1 MLKPSNGQGHLF
13 DAENLVPNL
22 FDPDSFAMRLKTL
35 ADELFSDAQFADMY
49 ADVGRPA
56 RSPKIMTVALILQQ
70 KLNLSDR
77 QMEQASRFHLEVKAS
92 LGLPLD
98 HPGIAKTCYSEF
110 RARLL
115 QHGRECDAFN
125 AVNRMLLDKGLI
137 DKREAMIIDA
147 SHLEADAATP
157 NPRLL
162 IRKATRQILRQLDK
176 ERPDLYK
183 QLTEQ
188 ISLRKD
194 TDFSGGRDY
203 YLLPEAERNERFAK
217 AAGEARTVITTLR
230 PKKLSPAL
238 KGHLDLLAAILE
250 ERSTD
255 DDEPIDPENAPTGRI
270 TSHRDRDARWGAKG
284 KDKFF
289 HGFKRTVLT
298 TKTHGFIA
306 NFGINPGNDTDG
318 PVLPAIL
325 DDTKELLGSM
335 PPKVIGDAAYGSV
348 ENYRQGAE
356 RGVQVVASIKPAP
369 NPRGKW
375 SRDRFTYDAE
385 TKTLTCPE
393 GQATQEA
400 FVAPDGEGLVYRFAA
415 NQCGR
420 CPSRELCCS
429 GDFRSVKVAET
440 VPGLDEA
447 LAYARTEA
455 YSEDMKARP
464 PKESIH
470 ADLVKNH
477 GGRRTRYVGID
488 RVLAGEALRCL
499 VVNLKRLFKLPEGLW
514 SNPMAGA
521 ALA

>member
-1 MLKPSNGQGHLF
+1 
-13 DAENLVPNL
+13 
-22 FDPDSFAMRLKTL
+22 
-35 ADELFSDAQFADMY
+35 MY

-77 QMEQASRFHLEVKAS
+77 QMEQASRFHLEVKAA

-125 AVNRMLLDKGLI
+125 TVNRMLLDKGLI
-137 DKREAMIIDA
+137 DRREAMIIDA

-162 IRKATRQILRQLDK
+162 IRKATRQILRQLAK
-176 ERPDLYK
+176 ERPDLYM
-183 QLTEQ
+183 QVAET
-188 ISLRKD
+188 ITLRKD
-194 TDFSGGRDY
+194 TNFSGGQDY

-217 AAGEARTVITTLR
+217 AAGEARTVIATLK
-230 PKKLSPAL
+230 PKKLSASL
-238 KGHLDLLAAILE
+238 KGHLELLAAILE

-270 TSHRDRDARWGAKG
+270 TSHRDKDARWGAKG

-298 TKTHGFIA
+298 TQTHGLIA

-318 PVLPAIL
+318 PVLPGLL
-325 DDTKELLGSM
+325 DDTKALLGFM

-348 ENYRQGAE
+348 TNCRQGAE

-375 SRDRFTYDAE
+375 SRDRFIYDAA

-393 GQATQEA
+393 GRTTREA
-400 FVAPDGEGLVYRFAA
+400 FAAPGGEGLVYRFAA
-415 NQCGR
+415 HQCGR

-440 VPGLDEA
+440 VPGLDAA
-447 LAYARTEA
+447 LVYAKTEA
-455 YSEDMKARP
+455 YSLDMKARP

-470 ADLVKNH
+470 ADLVRNH

-488 RVLAGEALRCL
+488 RILAGEAIRCL
-499 VVNLKRLFKLPEGLW
+499 VINLKRLFKMPEGRLGA
-514 SNPMAGA
+514 PAVGMAVA
-521 ALA
+521 